1 MSRVCKV
8 TGRRT
13 RVGNS
18 IARRGLA
25 KHKGGVGIKTTG
37 IKRRRFRPNLQW
49 KKIWVPELGRSVRV
63 RISAHAIRMINKKGA
78 YRVLLDAGL
87 VKPPKAKKKKSQAKA
102 DGDASAS

>member
-1 MSRVCKV
+1 MSRVCSI

-25 KHKGGVGIKTTG
+25 KHRGGVGLKTTG
-37 IKRRRFRPNLQW
+37 ITRRKFKPNLQW
-49 KKIWVPELGRSVRV
+49 KRIWVPELNRFVRV
-63 RISAHAIRMINKKGA
+63 RLTTRALKTIAKNGA

-87 VKPPKAKKKKSQAKA
+87 VKPPKAKKKSKS
-102 DGDASAS
+102 GS